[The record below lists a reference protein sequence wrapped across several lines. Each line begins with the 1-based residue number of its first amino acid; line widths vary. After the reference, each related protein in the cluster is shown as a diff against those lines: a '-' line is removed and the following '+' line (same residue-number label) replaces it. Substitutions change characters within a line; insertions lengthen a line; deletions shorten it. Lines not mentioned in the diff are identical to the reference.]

1 MEIENFFPKYPNI
14 FKFEDPRLNPYQGQS
29 FSGSIVT
36 KKEFE
41 SLKLP
46 RFERLASRGAG
57 EQYSHQKII
66 ARFMSSVTPYNELLL
81 FHEMGTGK
89 TCTAIAAI
97 EQLRYEKNSHING
110 AIVCA
115 KGTGL
120 LNNFSQ
126 ELLFSCTDG
135 RYIPANYD
143 KLSDLERIH
152 RTRKITSAFYRFS
165 TFETFAKEIAKMP
178 DEALAQRY
186 SNTIFVID
194 EVHNLREK
202 DEVVRSDDDVRKFI
216 VNKRAAGLS
225 QPLDIYKQFHRLF
238 HVVKESK
245 ILLMS
250 GTVMKDDPV
259 EFAAVLNLILP
270 LDNQFPADK
279 NFTKAYFN
287 SNGTI
292 RADMIENLASKTKGR
307 VSYLKA
313 MTSGVRKV
321 FEGGRVGDLEHF
333 VVYPGTMS
341 DFQSRAYA
349 EAYEKDRS
357 DKSIF
362 INSRQA
368 SLFVFP
374 DGSYG
379 TAGFNK
385 YVLKRKGEART
396 AVRLFGPAAQRK
408 QEASTTYTLSSDLVR
423 AINSNLSNLRQYSS
437 KFAETIRIILD
448 EPKTKALVYCE
459 YVNGSG
465 CIVFAKILEQFGFT
479 QARGDERSKGRR
491 YALLTHQ
498 TTSQKGVQQLI
509 NRFNKDDN
517 LDGDYISVI
526 VGSKI
531 ISEGFT
537 FKSIRK
543 EFIFTPHWNYSET
556 AQVIARGWRLGSH
569 SALIARGDQNLKVDI
584 YQLVSIPN
592 RAVTNAASIDLDMY
606 ETSEKKDVAM
616 KQIEHVVKVNAFDCP
631 LTIDRNRVVG
641 YDDMRECDY
650 TRCDYKCKEEIGD
663 VPDRST
669 YNLYYTLPN
678 IVEDGFRKYFRTN
691 FYLGVNDLFAMFPQL
706 DRFELVQAI
715 KTFIDK
721 DVQFLNRF
729 GYPAYLRIQGDS
741 LYISSD
747 ARVPNNDK
755 LADYYT
761 KNLIIQNGDP
771 FKYILKQLYSAEIPT
786 LIENVFKHPDY
797 LRTTISILPE
807 LVQRE
812 ILTASIQ
819 ADVMSI
825 DKNKDTREQILT
837 FFKGF
842 FDKIDDTWVVW
853 LYRETLGIVCMERDS
868 NSPGGLRWVQ
878 CHKQEPEIVDRH
890 IAAKRAELT
899 KSPVGFYGLYNPQL
913 DEFCLRDIRTA
924 RPEGDLRKIT
934 IGRRC
939 TDWDQKTLV
948 DIVVRKMKIEPPEDF
963 MADITLQDDYED
975 LKRKVE
981 KAKHNKLPDDVQ
993 NLEVMRRFLYWIKK
1007 PRVNLCEEIQ
1017 EWMTANN
1024 LVEENFDCGTQK
1036 KQRAKF
1042 VQ

>member
-14 FKFEDPRLNPYQGQS
+14 FKFEDPRLNPYQGQT
-29 FSGSIVT
+29 FNDVIVT

-46 RFERLASRGAG
+46 RIEKLATKGTG
-57 EQYSHQKII
+57 EQYNHQKII
-66 ARFMSSVTPYNELLL
+66 SRFMSSVTPYNGLLL

-110 AIVCA
+110 AIVCT

-135 RYIPANYD
+135 RYIPENYD

-152 RTRKITSAFYRFS
+152 RTRKITSAFYLFS
-165 TFETFAKEIAKMP
+165 TFETFAKEIAKLP
-178 DEALAQRY
+178 DETLAQRY
-186 SNTIFVID
+186 SNTVFVID

-202 DEVVRSDDDVRKFI
+202 DEVVRKDEDVRNFI
-216 VNKRAAGLS
+216 ANKRAAGLS
-225 QPLDIYKQFHRLF
+225 EPLDIYKQFHRLF

-250 GTVMKDDPV
+250 GTVMKDDV
-259 EFAAVLNLILP
+259 AEFASVMNLILP
-270 LDNQFPADK
+270 LNNQFPVDK
-279 NFTKAYFN
+279 DFTTTYFN
-287 SNGTI
+287 PNGTI
-292 RADMIENLASKTKGR
+292 KANMIESMTNKTKGR
-307 VSYLKA
+307 ISYLKA
-313 MTSGVRKV
+313 MTSDVKKV
-321 FEGGRVGDLEHF
+321 FQGGKEGGLDHF
-333 VVYPGTMS
+333 LVYSGKMS
-341 DFQSRAYA
+341 DFQSSAYA
-349 EAYEKDRS
+349 KAYEKDKS
-357 DKSIF
+357 EKSIF

-374 DGSYG
+374 NGSYG
-379 TAGFNK
+379 AEGFNK
-385 YVLKRKGEART
+385 FIMIRKGKDRIAGRPQRENQNT
-396 AVRLFGPAAQRK
+396 A
-408 QEASTTYTLSSDLVR
+408 TTYKLSSDLVG
-423 AINSNLSNLRQYSS
+423 AINKNLSNLSQYSN

-465 CIVFAKILEQFGFT
+465 CILFAKILEQFGFT
-479 QARGDERSKGRR
+479 QAKGDERSTGRR

-498 TTSQKGVQQLI
+498 TTSQKSVQRLI

-526 VGSKI
+526 IGSKI

-537 FKSIRK
+537 FKNIRK

-569 SALIARGDQNLKVDI
+569 NALIARGDKNITVDI

-592 RAVTNAASIDLDMY
+592 RSVTKTPSIDLDMY

-616 KQIEHVVKVNAFDCP
+616 KQIEHIVKINAFDCP
-631 LTIDRNRVVG
+631 LTIDRNSIVG
-641 YDDMRECDY
+641 YDGMRECDY
-650 TRCDYKCKEEIGD
+650 TNCDYTCRGKIGD
-663 VPDRST
+663 VPDPST
-669 YNLYYTLPN
+669 YNLYHTIIN
-678 IVEDGFRKYFRTN
+678 IVEDGVRKYFRTN
-691 FYLGVNDLFAMFPQL
+691 FYLGVDDLFSMFHQL
-706 DRFELVQAI
+706 ERFEVVQAI
-715 KTFIDK
+715 KTFMDK
-721 DVQFLNRF
+721 DVQFLNKY
-729 GYPAYLRIQGDS
+729 GYPSYIRIQGDI

-755 LADYYT
+755 LADFYT

-771 FKYILKQLYSAEIPT
+771 FNYILKQLYIDKTPT
-786 LIENVFKHPDY
+786 FIENIFKYPDY
-797 LRTTISILPE
+797 MRTIISNLPE
-807 LVQRE
+807 VVQRE
-812 ILTASIQ
+812 LLSSSIQ
-819 ADVMSI
+819 ADVMGI
-825 DKNKDTREQILT
+825 EKNKYTRQKILT

-842 FDKIDDTWVVW
+842 YDKIDETWVVW
-853 LYRETLGIVCMERDS
+853 LYKETLGIVCMERDR

-878 CHKQEPEIVDRH
+878 CHKQEPEIVDRY
-890 IAAKRAELT
+890 IAKKREEFT
-899 KSPVGFYGLYNPQL
+899 KSPIGFYGLYNPQL
-913 DEFCLRDIRTA
+913 NEFCLRDIRTA
-924 RPEGDLRKIT
+924 RVDDDLRKIT

-948 DIVVRKMKIEPPEDF
+948 DIVVRQIKMEPPQDF
-963 MADITLQDDYED
+963 MNDIDIDDYD
-975 LKRKVE
+975 TLKRKVE
-981 KAKHNKLPDDVQ
+981 KKKHNKIPDDVQ
-993 NLEVMRRFLYWIKK
+993 NLQVMRRFLYWIAQ
-1007 PRVNLCEEIQ
+1007 PRINICGKIQ
-1017 EWMTANN
+1017 EWMRAND

-1042 VQ
+1042 AGK

>member
-1 MEIENFFPKYPNI
+1 MIEIENFFPKYPNI
-14 FKFEDPRLNPYQGQS
+14 FKFEDPRLNPYQDQAFGDA
-29 FSGSIVT
+29 IVT

-46 RFERLASRGAG
+46 RFEKLVAKGTG
-57 EQYSHQKII
+57 EQYNHQKIVS
-66 ARFMSSVTPYNELLL
+66 RFMSSMTPYNELLL

-110 AIVCA
+110 AIICA

-135 RYIPANYD
+135 RYIPDNYD

-152 RTRKITSAFYRFS
+152 RTRKITSAFYSFN

-178 DEALAQRY
+178 DKALAQRY
-186 SNTIFVID
+186 DNTIFVVD

-202 DEVVRSDDDVRKFI
+202 DEVARKDDVKKFL
-216 VNKRAAGLS
+216 VNKRAGGLFE
-225 QPLDIYKQFHRLF
+225 PLDIYKQFHRLF
-238 HVVKESK
+238 HAVKESK

-250 GTVMKDDPV
+250 GTVMKDDPA
-259 EFAAVLNLILP
+259 EFASVMNLILP
-270 LDNQFPADK
+270 LDNQFPVDFSK
-279 NFTKAYFN
+279 TYFN
-287 SNGTI
+287 PDGTI
-292 RADMIENLASKTKGR
+292 KDNMIENMVNKTKGR
-307 VSYLKA
+307 ISYLKA
-313 MTSGVRKV
+313 MTSDVRKV
-321 FEGGRVGDLEHF
+321 FEGRRIGALKHF
-333 VVYPGTMS
+333 IVYPGTMS

-349 EAYEKDRS
+349 EAYEKDKS
-357 DKSIF
+357 DRGIF

-374 DGSYG
+374 NGSYG
-379 TAGFNK
+379 TDGFNK
-385 YVLKRKGEART
+385 YIVKRRGGALT
-396 AVRLFGPAAQRK
+396 AIGTTAQRK
-408 QEASTTYTLSSDLVR
+408 KQASSTYTLSNDLVR
-423 AINSNLSNLRQYSS
+423 AINKNLSNLAQYSS
-437 KFAETIRIILD
+437 KFAETIRILN
-448 EPKTKALVYCE
+448 ESKTKALVYCE

-465 CIVFAKILEQFGFT
+465 CILFAKILEQFGFT

-498 TTSQKGVQQLI
+498 TTSQKSVQQVI

-526 VGSKI
+526 IGSKI

-537 FKSIRK
+537 FKNIRK

-569 SALIARGDQNLKVDI
+569 NALIARGDQNLKVDV

-592 RAVTNAASIDLDMY
+592 SIVTKVPSIDLNMY

-631 LTIDRNRVVG
+631 LTINRNMIVG
-641 YDDMRECDY
+641 YDGMRECDY
-650 TRCDYKCKEEIGD
+650 TTCDYKCKGKIGD
-663 VPDRST
+663 VPDPST
-669 YNLYYTLPN
+669 YNLYYTLTN
-678 IVEDGFRKYFRTN
+678 IVGDGVRKYFRNN
-691 FYLGVNDLFAMFPQL
+691 FYLKVDDLFDMFPQL
-706 DRFELVQAI
+706 DKFEVVQAI

-721 DVQFLNRF
+721 DVQFLNRY
-729 GYPAYLRIQGDS
+729 GHPAYIRIQGDI

-761 KNLIIQNGDP
+761 KNLIIQNGDS
-771 FKYILKQLYSAEIPT
+771 FQYILKQLYSDMIPT
-786 LIENVFKHPDY
+786 FVENIFKYPDY
-797 LRTTISILPE
+797 LRTTISNLPE
-807 LVQRE
+807 VVQRE

-819 ADVMSI
+819 ADVMGI
-825 DKNKDTREQILT
+825 DKNKDTRQKILT
-837 FFKGF
+837 FFMGF
-842 FDKIDDTWVVW
+842 YDKIDDTWVVW
-853 LYRETLGIVCMERDS
+853 IYRETLGIVCMERDR

-890 IAAKRAELT
+890 IAKKRAELI
-899 KSPVGFYGLYNPQL
+899 KSPIGFYGLYNPHL
-913 DEFCLRDIRTA
+913 DEFCLRDIRTL
-924 RPEGDLRKIT
+924 RVEGDLRKIT

-948 DIVVRKMKIEPPEDF
+948 DIVVRKMKIEPPQDF
-963 MADITLQDDYED
+963 MNNIDVEDYND

-981 KAKHNKLPDDVQ
+981 KTKHNKLPDDVQ
-993 NLEVMRRFLYWIKK
+993 NLQMMRRFLYWIKQ
-1007 PRVNLCEEIQ
+1007 PRNNICEKIQ
-1017 EWMTANN
+1017 EWLRANN

-1042 VQ
+1042 AL

>member
-14 FKFEDPRLNPYQGQS
+14 FKFEDPRLNPYQGQP
-29 FSGSIVT
+29 FSDAIVT

-46 RFERLASRGAG
+46 RFEKLAIRGTG
-57 EQYSHQKII
+57 EQYNHQKII
-66 ARFMSSVTPYNELLL
+66 SRFMSSVTPYNELLL

-97 EQLRYEKNSHING
+97 EQLRYEKNKHING

-135 RYIPANYD
+135 RYIPDNYD

-152 RTRKITSAFYRFS
+152 RTRKITSVFYRFN

-202 DEVVRSDDDVRKFI
+202 DEVVRKDDDVRNFL
-216 VNKRAAGLS
+216 VNKRAPE
-225 QPLDIYKQFHRLF
+225 PLDIYKQFHRLF

-250 GTVMKDDPV
+250 GTVMKDDPA
-259 EFAAVLNLILP
+259 EFASVMNLILP
-270 LDNQFPADK
+270 LDNQFPVDK
-279 NFTKAYFN
+279 DFTKTYFN
-287 SNGTI
+287 PNGTI
-292 RADMIENLASKTKGR
+292 RADMIENMVSKTKGR
-307 VSYLKA
+307 ISYLKA
-313 MTSGVRKV
+313 TTSDVRKV
-321 FEGGRVGDLEHF
+321 FEGRRIGDLEHF
-333 VVYPGTMS
+333 IVFPDTMS

-357 DKSIF
+357 DRSIF

-374 DGSYG
+374 NGSYG
-379 TAGFNK
+379 TDGFNK
-385 YVLKRKGEART
+385 YIVKGRPTAAHRK
-396 AVRLFGPAAQRK
+396 K
-408 QEASTTYTLSSDLVR
+408 QKAFTYTLSRELVR
-423 AINSNLSNLRQYSS
+423 AVNKNLSNLAQYSS

-465 CIVFAKILEQFGFT
+465 CILFAKILEQFGFT
-479 QARGDERSKGRR
+479 QARGDERSTGRR

-498 TTSQKGVQQLI
+498 TTSQKSVQQII

-526 VGSKI
+526 IGSKI

-537 FKSIRK
+537 FKNIRK

-569 SALIARGDQNLKVDI
+569 NALIARGDQNLKVDI

-592 RAVTNAASIDLDMY
+592 RAVTDAPAIDLDMY

-616 KQIEHVVKVNAFDCP
+616 KQIEHVVKVTAFDCP
-631 LTIDRNRVVG
+631 LTIDRNRIVG
-641 YDDMRECDY
+641 YDGMRECDY
-650 TRCDYKCKEEIGD
+650 TSCDYKCKGKIGD
-663 VPDRST
+663 VPDPST
-669 YNLYYTLPN
+669 YNLYHTLTN
-678 IVEDGFRKYFRTN
+678 TEDGVRKYFRNN
-691 FYLGVNDLFAMFPQL
+691 FYLGVDDLFAMFPQL
-706 DRFELVQAI
+706 DRFEVVQAI

-721 DVQFLNRF
+721 DVQFLNRY
-729 GYPAYLRIQGDS
+729 GYPAYIRIQGDI

-761 KNLIIQNGDP
+761 KNLLIQNGDS
-771 FKYILKQLYSAEIPT
+771 FKHILKQLYSDEIPT
-786 LIENVFKHPDY
+786 FVENIFKYPDY
-797 LRTTISILPE
+797 LRTTISNLPE
-807 LVQRE
+807 MVQRE

-819 ADVMSI
+819 ADVLGI
-825 DKNKDTREQILT
+825 DKNKDTRQKILT

-842 FDKIDDTWVVW
+842 YDKIDDTWVVW
-853 LYRETLGIVCMERDS
+853 LYRETLGIVCMEKDRH
-868 NSPGGLRWVQ
+868 SPGGLRWVQ
-878 CHKQEPEIVDRH
+878 CHKQEPEIVDKH
-890 IAAKRAELT
+890 IAKKRAELT
-899 KSPVGFYGLYNPQL
+899 KSPIGFYGLYNPQL
-913 DEFCLRDIRTA
+913 NEFCLRDIRA
-924 RPEGDLRKIT
+924 VRAEGDLRKIT
-934 IGRRC
+934 VGRRC
-939 TDWDQKTLV
+939 TDWDQKTLI
-948 DIVVRKMKIEPPEDF
+948 DIVVRKMKLEPPQDFLNDIDLEDY
-963 MADITLQDDYED
+963 DNLR
-975 LKRKVE
+975 RKVE
-981 KAKHNKLPDDVQ
+981 KAKHHKLPDDVQ
-993 NLEVMRRFLYWIKK
+993 NLEAMRRFLYWIKK
-1007 PRVNLCEEIQ
+1007 PRIDMCEKIQ
-1017 EWMTANN
+1017 EWMRAND

-1042 VQ
+1042 APPAAT